1 MLELVNMLDVDCM
14 GVTIPSSIVSLVHTI
29 IVMIQVVVPLLL
41 IIWGMIDF
49 AKAVIGG
56 DEDKIKAGQ
65 KTFMKRLIAAI
76 VVFLVVTIVT
86 LLINLVGSLNDS
98 NVDTNKI
105 TTCIEAFTSSQKSSS
120 SQKS

>member
-98 NVDTNKI
+98 NVDTGKI
-105 TTCIEAFTSSQKSSS
+105 TTCIKAFTSGQES
-120 SQKS
+120 